1 MMPVSISPDYP
12 FGDDHPQEECGVV
25 GIFAPNED
33 VARMTYFGLYALQ
46 HRGQEAAGIAVADGQ
61 TMALHKGVGL
71 VSQVFT
77 PSIMA
82 ELKGD
87 YAIGHTRYSTT
98 GSSSARNAQPFMIET
113 IHGPLALAH
122 NGNLVN
128 SAELR
133 EELMRQGVGF
143 SSSSDTEVMTLMLA
157 RNSEGT
163 WEERIRRAMAKWR
176 GAYSLVILT
185 RDCVYAVRDPWGF
198 RPLCIGL
205 LPSGGHA
212 VASETG
218 ALRTLGCEAIR
229 DVKPGEIVSLSNNAL
244 RVMQALPS
252 VTPSAMCVFEHI
264 YFARPDQ
271 VWDGINVHHVRQRLG
286 EELAREVLNGFVT
299 DERMDR
305 RMGTDESQRIETDA
319 RMGPT
324 DEGTDARMGST
335 DEGMDARMGSTD
347 EGTDEGTRS
356 MDGGADKRMMGNGF
370 ADVVIPVPDSSIP
383 AAIGFSR
390 VSGIPYNDGFVKNR
404 YVGRTFI
411 EPTDSLRKRGV
422 ALKFNVINEN
432 VLGKRVMMIDDS
444 IVRGNTTGPLIKLL
458 LNAGAREVHVAIT
471 CPPIAHPCFM
481 GVDMGRHE
489 NLIAYK
495 RTVDEIREYV
505 GADSLHYLSLDG
517 MMKAI
522 GRTDGF
528 CQACF
533 TGNYAIEVDMETVK
547 TGFER
552 SLR

>member
-1 MMPVSISPDYP
+1 M
-12 FGDDHPQEECGVV
+12 FNDDHPHEECGVIGV
-25 GIFAPNED
+25 FAPKED
-33 VARMTYFGLYALQ
+33 VARMTFFGLYALQ

-61 TMALHKGVGL
+61 TISMYKGVGL

-77 PSIMA
+77 ATTMT
-82 ELKGD
+82 ELQGH

-98 GSSSARNAQPFMIET
+98 GSSLLRNAQPFMIET

-133 EELMRQGVGF
+133 NELMEHGVGL
-143 SSSSDTEVMTLMLA
+143 SSSSDTEVMTMMLA
-157 RNSEGT
+157 RNGGET
-163 WEERIRRAMAKWR
+163 WEERIKTAMKKWK

-218 ALRTLGCEAIR
+218 ALQTLGCEAIR
-229 DVKPGEIVSLSNNAL
+229 DVKPGEVVSLSNSAL
-244 RVMQALPS
+244 KVMQALPS
-252 VTPSAMCVFEHI
+252 MEPSAMCVFEHI

-271 VWDGINVHHVRQRLG
+271 TWDGINVHHVRQRLG
-286 EELAREVLNGFVT
+286 EELAREMANQT
-299 DERMDR
+299 
-305 RMGTDESQRIETDA
+305 
-319 RMGPT
+319 
-324 DEGTDARMGST
+324 
-335 DEGMDARMGSTD
+335 
-347 EGTDEGTRS
+347 
-356 MDGGADKRMMGNGF
+356 GNG
-370 ADVVIPVPDSSIP
+370 AGDVVIPVPDSSVP
-383 AAIGFSR
+383 AAIGFSH
-390 VSGIPYNDGFVKNR
+390 VSGIPYNDGFIKNR

-422 ALKFNVINEN
+422 ALKFNVIQEN
-432 VLGKRVMMIDDS
+432 VLGKRVIMIDDS
-444 IVRGNTTGPLIKLL
+444 IVRGNTMGPLIKLL
-458 LNAGAREVHVAIT
+458 RNAGAKEVHVAIT

-489 NLIAYK
+489 DLIAHR
-495 RTVDEIREYV
+495 RTVEEICEHV
-505 GADSLHYLSLDG
+505 GADSLYYLSVEG
-517 MMKAI
+517 MMRAVQ
-522 GRTDGF
+522 REDGF

-533 TGNYAIEVDMETVK
+533 TGQYPISVDLSNVK

-552 SLR
+552 GIKV

>member
-1 MMPVSISPDYP
+1 MEYFDESPK
-12 FGDDHPQEECGVV
+12 EECGVI

-33 VARMTYFGLYALQ
+33 VARMTFFGLYALQ
-46 HRGQEAAGIAVADGQ
+46 HRGQEAAGMAVSDGQ
-61 TMALHKGVGL
+61 AMSMHKGVGF
-71 VSQVFT
+71 VSHVFT
-77 PSIMA
+77 PTVMA
-82 ELKGD
+82 DFNGH

-98 GSSSARNAQPFMIET
+98 GSSSLRNAQPFMIET

-133 EELMRQGVGF
+133 NELMEQGVGF
-143 SSSSDTEVMTLMLA
+143 SSSSDSEIMTMMLA
-157 RNSEGT
+157 RNGGAT
-163 WEERIRRAMAKWR
+163 WEERIKIAMQKWV

-198 RPLCIGL
+198 RPLCVGL
-205 LPSGGHA
+205 LPNGGHA

-218 ALRTLGCEAIR
+218 ALHTLGCEAVR
-229 DVKPGEIVSLSNNAL
+229 DVEPGEVISLSNSAL
-244 RVMQALPS
+244 KVMQAVKPIEP
-252 VTPSAMCVFEHI
+252 TAMCIFEHI

-271 VWDGINVHHVRQRLG
+271 TWDGINVHHARQRLG
-286 EELAREVLNGFVT
+286 EELAREVESGFLK
-299 DERMDR
+299 
-305 RMGTDESQRIETDA
+305 RIAD
-319 RMGPT
+319 G
-324 DEGTDARMGST
+324 GTDA
-335 DEGMDARMGSTD
+335 
-347 EGTDEGTRS
+347 
-356 MDGGADKRMMGNGF
+356 F

-383 AAIGFSR
+383 AAVGFSR
-390 VSGIPYNDGFVKNR
+390 VSGIPYNDGFIKNR

-432 VLGKRVMMIDDS
+432 VQDKRVVVIDDS

-458 LNAGAREVHVAIT
+458 RNAGAKEVHMAIT

-489 NLIAYK
+489 DLIAYQ
-495 RTVDEIREYV
+495 RTVDEIRDLV
-505 GADSLHYLSLDG
+505 GADTLHYLSVDG
-517 MMKAI
+517 MMRALK
-522 GRTDGF
+522 RTDGF

-533 TGNYAIEVDMETVK
+533 TGEYPIPVDLSNVK

-552 SLR
+552 LTKQS

>member
-1 MMPVSISPDYP
+1 MINFDESPK
-12 FGDDHPQEECGVV
+12 EECGVI

-33 VARMTYFGLYALQ
+33 VARMTFFGLYALQ

-61 TMALHKGVGL
+61 TMSAHKGIGL

-77 PSIMA
+77 PTAMA
-82 ELKGD
+82 ELKGH

-98 GSSSARNAQPFMIET
+98 GSSSLRNAQPFMIET

-133 EELMRQGVGF
+133 NELMQQGVGF
-143 SSSSDTEVMTLMLA
+143 SSSSDTEVMTMMLA
-157 RNSEGT
+157 RNGGLT
-163 WEERIRRAMAKWR
+163 WEERIQTAMKKWV

-198 RPLCIGL
+198 RPLCIGW

-218 ALRTLGCEAIR
+218 ALQTLGCEAIR
-229 DVKPGEIVSLSNNAL
+229 DVKPGEVVSLSNNAL
-244 RVMQALPS
+244 KVMQAMKA
-252 VTPSAMCVFEHI
+252 VEPSAMCIFEHI

-271 VWDGINVHHVRQRLG
+271 TWDGINVHHVRQRLG
-286 EELAREVLNGFVT
+286 EELAREYVNRLADGLT
-299 DERMDR
+299 DE
-305 RMGTDESQRIETDA
+305 
-319 RMGPT
+319 
-324 DEGTDARMGST
+324 
-335 DEGMDARMGSTD
+335 
-347 EGTDEGTRS
+347 
-356 MDGGADKRMMGNGF
+356 NGQAF

-390 VSGIPYNDGFVKNR
+390 VSGIPYNDGFIKNR

-422 ALKFNVINEN
+422 ALKFNVINDN
-432 VLGKRVMMIDDS
+432 VRDKRVVVIDDS

-458 LNAGAREVHVAIT
+458 RNAGAKEVHMAIT

-489 NLIAYK
+489 DLIAHK

-505 GADSLHYLSLDG
+505 GADSLYYLSVDG
-517 MMKAI
+517 MMRALQ
-522 GRTDGF
+522 RRDGF

-533 TGNYAIEVDMETVK
+533 TGQYPIRVDFSNVK

-552 SLR
+552 VTK

>member
-1 MMPVSISPDYP
+1 M
-12 FGDDHPQEECGVV
+12 FQDDHPHEECGVI

-33 VARMTYFGLYALQ
+33 VARMAFFGLYALQ

-61 TMALHKGVGL
+61 TISMYKGVGL

-77 PSIMA
+77 ASTMA
-82 ELKGD
+82 ELNGH

-98 GSSSARNAQPFMIET
+98 GSSLLRNAQPFMIET

-133 EELMRQGVGF
+133 NDLMEHGVGL
-143 SSSSDTEVMTLMLA
+143 SSSSDTEVMTMMLA
-157 RNSEGT
+157 RNGGST
-163 WEERIRRAMAKWR
+163 WEERIKTAMKKWI

-205 LPSGGHA
+205 LPGGGHA

-218 ALRTLGCEAIR
+218 ALQTLGCEAIR
-229 DVKPGEIVSLSNNAL
+229 DVKPGEVVSLSNSAL
-244 RVMQALPS
+244 KVMQALPS
-252 VTPSAMCVFEHI
+252 MEPSAMCVFEHI

-271 VWDGINVHHVRQRLG
+271 TWDGINVHHVRQRLG
-286 EELAREVLNGFVT
+286 QELAHEIENGLAYGFAA
-299 DERMDR
+299 EN
-305 RMGTDESQRIETDA
+305 
-319 RMGPT
+319 
-324 DEGTDARMGST
+324 GS
-335 DEGMDARMGSTD
+335 GI
-347 EGTDEGTRS
+347 
-356 MDGGADKRMMGNGF
+356 
-370 ADVVIPVPDSSIP
+370 ADVVIPVPDSSVP
-383 AAIGFSR
+383 AAIGFSHA
-390 VSGIPYNDGFVKNR
+390 SGIPYNDGFIKNR

-422 ALKFNVINEN
+422 ALKFNVIQEN
-432 VLGKRVMMIDDS
+432 VLDQRVIMIDDS
-444 IVRGNTTGPLIKLL
+444 IVRGNTMGPLIKLL
-458 LNAGAREVHVAIT
+458 RNAGAKEVHVAIT

-489 NLIAYK
+489 DLIAHR
-495 RTVDEIREYV
+495 RTVDEICRHV
-505 GADSLHYLSLDG
+505 GADSLYYLSVEG
-517 MMKAI
+517 MMRALQ
-522 GRTDGF
+522 REEGF

-533 TGNYAIEVDMETVK
+533 TGQYPISVDMSNVK

-552 SLR
+552 GIRA

>member
-1 MMPVSISPDYP
+1 MSH
-12 FGDDHPQEECGVV
+12 DDHPHEECGVIGV
-25 GIFAPNED
+25 FAPNED
-33 VARMTYFGLYALQ
+33 VARMAFFGLYALQ

-61 TMALHKGVGL
+61 TISMHKGVGL

-77 PSIMA
+77 SNTMG
-82 ELKGD
+82 ELKGH

-98 GSSSARNAQPFMIET
+98 GSSLVRNAQPFMIET

-128 SAELR
+128 STELR
-133 EELMRQGVGF
+133 NELMQQGTGF
-143 SSSSDTEVMTLMLA
+143 SSSSDTEVMTMMLA
-157 RNSEGT
+157 RNGGAT
-163 WEERIRRAMAKWR
+163 WEERIRTAMKKWV

-218 ALRTLGCEAIR
+218 ALQTLGCEAIR
-229 DVKPGEIVSLSNNAL
+229 DVKPGEVVSLSNSAL
-244 RVMQALPS
+244 KVMQALPP
-252 VTPSAMCVFEHI
+252 TEPSAMCVFEHI

-271 VWDGINVHHVRQRLG
+271 TWDGINVHQVRQRLG
-286 EELAREVLNGFVT
+286 EELAREMVKSKNAAG
-299 DERMDR
+299 
-305 RMGTDESQRIETDA
+305 
-319 RMGPT
+319 
-324 DEGTDARMGST
+324 
-335 DEGMDARMGSTD
+335 
-347 EGTDEGTRS
+347 
-356 MDGGADKRMMGNGF
+356 
-370 ADVVIPVPDSSIP
+370 DVVIPVPDSSVP

-390 VSGIPYNDGFVKNR
+390 VSGIPYNDGFIKNR

-422 ALKFNVINEN
+422 ALKFNVVREN
-432 VLGKRVMMIDDS
+432 VLDKRVIMIDDS
-444 IVRGNTTGPLIKLL
+444 IVRGNTMGPLIKLMR
-458 LNAGAREVHVAIT
+458 NAGAKEVHVAIT

-489 NLIAYK
+489 DLIAHH
-495 RTVDEIREYV
+495 RTVEEICCHV
-505 GADSLHYLSLDG
+505 GADSLYYLSVEG
-517 MMKAI
+517 MMRAV
-522 GRTDGF
+522 GREDGF

-533 TGNYAIEVDMETVK
+533 TGLYPIPVDLSNVK

-552 SLR
+552 GTRS

>member
-1 MMPVSISPDYP
+1 MSSNTYFVLE
-12 FGDDHPQEECGVV
+12 DDHPQEECGVV
-25 GIFAPNED
+25 GIFAPHED

-61 TMALHKGVGL
+61 MMSLHKGVGL

-77 PSIMA
+77 PSVMA
-82 ELKGD
+82 EMKGD

-98 GSSSARNAQPFMIET
+98 GSSSPRNAQPFMIET

-133 EELMRQGVGF
+133 EELMRQGVGL

-157 RNSEGT
+157 RNSERT
-163 WEERIRRAMAKWR
+163 WEERIRRAMEKWV

-198 RPLCIGL
+198 RPLCVGL

-286 EELAREVLNGFVT
+286 EELAREIVNGLSHGVT
-299 DERMDR
+299 D
-305 RMGTDESQRIETDA
+305 T
-319 RMGPT
+319 
-324 DEGTDARMGST
+324 
-335 DEGMDARMGSTD
+335 
-347 EGTDEGTRS
+347 
-356 MDGGADKRMMGNGF
+356 NGRGIRLSHGVTNKNGKGVGI
-370 ADVVIPVPDSSIP
+370 ADVVVPVPDSSIP

-390 VSGIPYNDGFVKNR
+390 MSGIPYNDGFVKNR

-458 LNAGAREVHVAIT
+458 LNAGAREVHVGIT

-489 NLIAYK
+489 NLIAHK
-495 RTVDEIREYV
+495 RTVEEIREYV
-505 GADSLHYLSLDG
+505 GADSLHYLSLEG
-517 MMKAI
+517 MMKAV
-522 GRTDGF
+522 GREDGF

-533 TGNYAIEVDMETVK
+533 AGNYPIQVDMDTVK

-552 SLR
+552 SMK

>member
-1 MMPVSISPDYP
+1 MLNFDEAPK
-12 FGDDHPQEECGVV
+12 EECGVI

-33 VARMTYFGLYALQ
+33 VARMTFFGLYALQ
-46 HRGQEAAGIAVADGQ
+46 HRGQEAAGMAVADGL
-61 TMALHKGVGL
+61 TMSMHKGVGL
-71 VSQVFT
+71 VSHVFT
-77 PSIMA
+77 PNTMA
-82 ELKGD
+82 ELKGH

-98 GSSSARNAQPFMIET
+98 GSSMLRNAQPFMIET
-113 IHGPLALAH
+113 INGPLALAH

-133 EELMRQGVGF
+133 HELMQQGVGF
-143 SSSSDTEVMTLMLA
+143 SSSSDTEVMTMMLA
-157 RNSEGT
+157 RNGGAT
-163 WEERIRRAMAKWR
+163 WEERIKTAMKKWI

-198 RPLCIGL
+198 RPLCIGM

-218 ALRTLGCEAIR
+218 ALQTLGCEAIR
-229 DVKPGEIVSLSNNAL
+229 DVKPGEVVSLSNNAL
-244 RVMQALPS
+244 KVMQALPS

-271 VWDGINVHHVRQRLG
+271 TWDGINVHHVRQRLG
-286 EELAREVLNGFVT
+286 EELAREVAGRF
-299 DERMDR
+299 E
-305 RMGTDESQRIETDA
+305 
-319 RMGPT
+319 
-324 DEGTDARMGST
+324 
-335 DEGMDARMGSTD
+335 
-347 EGTDEGTRS
+347 
-356 MDGGADKRMMGNGF
+356 
-370 ADVVIPVPDSSIP
+370 ADVVIPVPDSSVP

-390 VSGIPYNDGFVKNR
+390 VTGIPYNDGFIKNR

-432 VLGKRVMMIDDS
+432 VRDKRVVMIDDS

-458 LNAGAREVHVAIT
+458 KNAGAKEVHVAIT

-489 NLIAYK
+489 DLIAHN
-495 RTVDEIREYV
+495 RTVKQIREHV
-505 GADSLHYLSLDG
+505 DADSLYYLSVDG
-517 MMKAI
+517 MMKAVQ
-522 GRTDGF
+522 RKDGF

-533 TGNYAIEVDMETVK
+533 TGKYPISVDLLSVK

-552 SLR
+552 GTK

>member
-1 MMPVSISPDYP
+1 MTPVFNSPVSIPSP
-12 FGDDHPQEECGVV
+12 DDHPHEECGVI

-33 VARMTYFGLYALQ
+33 IARMTYFGLYTLQ

-61 TMALHKGVGL
+61 TMSLHKGVGL

-77 PSIMA
+77 PLVMA
-82 ELKGD
+82 EMKGH

-98 GSSSARNAQPFMIET
+98 GSSSPRNAQPFMIET

-143 SSSSDTEVMTLMLA
+143 SSSSDTEVMTMMLA
-157 RNSEGT
+157 RNDVGA
-163 WEERIRRAMAKWR
+163 WEQRIRHAMEKWV

-229 DVKPGEIVSLSNNAL
+229 DVKPGEVVSLSNSAL
-244 RVMQALPS
+244 KVMQALPS

-271 VWDGINVHHVRQRLG
+271 VWDGVNVHHVRQRLG
-286 EELAREVLNGFVT
+286 EELAREIS
-299 DERMDR
+299 DC
-305 RMGTDESQRIETDA
+305 S
-319 RMGPT
+319 
-324 DEGTDARMGST
+324 
-335 DEGMDARMGSTD
+335 
-347 EGTDEGTRS
+347 
-356 MDGGADKRMMGNGF
+356 F

-489 NLIAYK
+489 NLVAHK
-495 RTVDEIREYV
+495 RTVDEIREFV

-517 MMKAI
+517 MMKAV
-522 GRTDGF
+522 GRQDGF

-533 TGNYAIEVDMETVK
+533 TGNYPIPVNMETVK

-552 SLR
+552 SLK